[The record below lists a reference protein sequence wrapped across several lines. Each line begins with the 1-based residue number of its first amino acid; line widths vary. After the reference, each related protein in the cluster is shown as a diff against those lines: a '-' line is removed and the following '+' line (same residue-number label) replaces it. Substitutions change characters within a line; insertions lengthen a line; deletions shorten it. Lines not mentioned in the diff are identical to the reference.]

1 MSWTLSLNASAL
13 RLDRCTSLAPSILA
27 SPFFIDAIK
36 LKTITNSRVEGVAGM
51 RIAPRIQSSLVPHKD
66 ETKGG
71 LFMSVI
77 GWIIF
82 GLIAGIVAKLL
93 TPGRDPGGFIVT
105 TLIGIVG
112 ALIGG
117 YIGRGLGWYQEGEPV
132 GFLMAVV
139 GSIVL
144 LLLYRVVARR
154 V

>member
-1 MSWTLSLNASAL
+1 
-13 RLDRCTSLAPSILA
+13 
-27 SPFFIDAIK
+27 
-36 LKTITNSRVEGVAGM
+36 
-51 RIAPRIQSSLVPHKD
+51 
-66 ETKGG
+66 
-71 LFMSVI
+71 MSVI

-154 V
+154 A

>member
-1 MSWTLSLNASAL
+1 
-13 RLDRCTSLAPSILA
+13 
-27 SPFFIDAIK
+27 
-36 LKTITNSRVEGVAGM
+36 
-51 RIAPRIQSSLVPHKD
+51 
-66 ETKGG
+66 
-71 LFMSVI
+71 MSVI

-93 TPGRDPGGFIVT
+93 TPGRDPGGFIIT

-112 ALIGG
+112 AVIGG

-139 GSIVL
+139 GAIVL

>member
-1 MSWTLSLNASAL
+1 
-13 RLDRCTSLAPSILA
+13 
-27 SPFFIDAIK
+27 
-36 LKTITNSRVEGVAGM
+36 
-51 RIAPRIQSSLVPHKD
+51 
-66 ETKGG
+66 
-71 LFMSVI
+71 MSVI

-93 TPGRDPGGFIVT
+93 TPGRDPGGFVIT

-112 ALIGG
+112 AVIGG
-117 YIGRGLGWYQEGEPV
+117 YIGRGLGWYQENEPV